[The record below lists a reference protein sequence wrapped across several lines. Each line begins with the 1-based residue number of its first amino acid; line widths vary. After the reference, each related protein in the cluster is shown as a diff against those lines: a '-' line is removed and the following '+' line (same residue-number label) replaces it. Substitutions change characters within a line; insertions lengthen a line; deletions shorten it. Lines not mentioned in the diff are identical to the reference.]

1 MIRHCV
7 GHYVTIK
14 RRPVGLGQ
22 LFRCTLLISIKTV
35 CFDEQVTRNG
45 YESSRQ
51 QAAALQHCDSIS
63 FSWNVTNTFV

>member
-1 MIRHCV
+1 MV
-7 GHYVTIK
+7 
-14 RRPVGLGQ
+14 LGQ

-51 QAAALQHCDSIS
+51 QVAALQHCDSIS
-63 FSWNVTNTFV
+63 FSWNVYEHVCLKALLQY